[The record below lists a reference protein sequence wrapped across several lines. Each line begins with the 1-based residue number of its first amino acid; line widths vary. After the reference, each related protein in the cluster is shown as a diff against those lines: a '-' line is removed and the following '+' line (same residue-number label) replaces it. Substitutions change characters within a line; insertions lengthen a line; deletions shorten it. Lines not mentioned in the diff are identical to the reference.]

1 MKGIGKLKSNR
12 GVTLTALVIYVMG
25 LAVVITLMAM
35 ILKYFYRNVNDVTI
49 SQNAD
54 EQYSKF
60 LAYLTKDANSD
71 NLIYVQARINDEEN
85 VVFKFNNQVEHQYI
99 LKSGNIYYINIENN
113 NEKKI
118 ILCENVS
125 SSKVFNYSNNKL
137 DVNFII
143 NDKKFSTSLNI
154 KNIE

>member
-71 NLIYVQARINDEEN
+71 NLILCRQE
-85 VVFKFNNQVEHQYI
+85 
-99 LKSGNIYYINIENN
+99 LMT
-113 NEKKI
+113 KKM
-118 ILCENVS
+118 
-125 SSKVFNYSNNKL
+125 
-137 DVNFII
+137 
-143 NDKKFSTSLNI
+143 
-154 KNIE
+154 